1 MNLVFIVYM
10 KDFYKLFVIILNL
23 DFFFIVLENIF
34 SDNYDVVFL
43 LDLFGVIRSV
53 FEDMKIFVY

>member
-1 MNLVFIVYM
+1 M
-10 KDFYKLFVIILNL
+10 KDFYKLFVIFFEFVI
-23 DFFFIVLENIF
+23 FFIVLENIF